1 MHFAG
6 GNAGDDG
13 PLRPTAGFLRRCQ
26 AGLMHRRT
34 LPSEQATLLSL
45 PVLPRFS
52 STTLAALQCQFF
64 FFLVHGSMVVG
75 WFFQI

>member
-1 MHFAG
+1 
-6 GNAGDDG
+6 
-13 PLRPTAGFLRRCQ
+13 
-26 AGLMHRRT
+26 MHRRT